1 VLYKLLKKLK
11 AENIDDD
18 YFDSEDDDYDAKEK
32 RLESY
37 MEDFVNSIES
47 EGMRKDD
54 KVKSY
59 KHY

>member
-1 VLYKLLKKLK
+1 MLYKLLKKLK